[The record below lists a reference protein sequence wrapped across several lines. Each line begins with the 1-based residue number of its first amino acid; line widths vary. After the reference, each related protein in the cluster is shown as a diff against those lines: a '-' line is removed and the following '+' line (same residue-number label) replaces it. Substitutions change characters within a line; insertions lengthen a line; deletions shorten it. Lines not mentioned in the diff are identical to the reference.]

1 MSVDVPCSF
10 PRILADRCTR
20 ILSRPN
26 EEFPVHATVTADQCF
41 GWWLGPNLMSFA
53 LKYMARLVPEQSP
66 HVVLSSGCSQWA
78 YQKLLRRLVSEEA
91 RSTVSGPAQTVS
103 WSATRAVPVTPTP
116 RRALLLVQQHRQL
129 GVSVVERH
137 PVPTSDRGVVPTTL
151 TDSVHQPVRGRTRRR
166 GAGIISVTHHRGMTP
181 PADTPDLM
189 GHQTRRPLVP
199 TIPSGPLMCIP
210 RRGLHFCGF
219 RRSLPQRPSR
229 RCSPQALITLRKR
242 AHEMNSPWC
251 LNSDLCS
258 VQNHEERWS
267 VNLPAHPISRH
278 TTGLPLLTGA
288 NAVPV
293 PEGTPHCRLPS
304 ARTAEKMSKAPR
316 KTLRKMPGANRASHP
331 PRKTPTIEPSAIGST
346 VTRNG

>member
-1 MSVDVPCSF
+1 MGISEAAQEARERRGSKHSLGPHPNRLLVCHTSS
-10 PRILADRCTR
+10 PRDADPTESSLAGTAAQTARGFSGGEASCPDERPRSGPNRADRLGSPAR
-20 ILSRPN
+20 SR
-26 EEFPVHATVTADQCF
+26 ADQ
-41 GWWLGPNLMSFA
+41 
-53 LKYMARLVPEQSP
+53 K
-66 HVVLSSGCSQWA
+66 
-78 YQKLLRRLVSEEA
+78 
-91 RSTVSGPAQTVS
+91 
-103 WSATRAVPVTPTP
+103 
-116 RRALLLVQQHRQL
+116 
-129 GVSVVERH
+129 
-137 PVPTSDRGVVPTTL
+137 
-151 TDSVHQPVRGRTRRR
+151 TRRR
-166 GAGIISVTHHRGMTP
+166 NHLGDAHRGMTP

-278 TTGLPLLTGA
+278 TTVLPLLTGA
-288 NAVPV
+288 NVVPV